1 MVSIL
6 KQDSSAVILKAFID
20 ALEALPDFTEEAV
33 TACFKA
39 IMKETGIKGRA
50 AFEPARIAL
59 TGVTKGPGMYEM
71 IVLFGREK
79 TLALL
84 RKALA
89 FVKQNKYFEIKRHP
103 FSDAFFI
110 SKQFN

>member
-89 FVKQNKYFEIKRHP
+89 FCE
-103 FSDAFFI
+103 AE
-110 SKQFN
+110 